1 MSNASIS
8 IDNEQDKSLIPID
21 TQDNI
26 IGATLTVDGQWGN
39 AFYLWPIKMPLQG
52 IIALFKMLIL
62 IKLMFVAL
70 CVA

>member
-26 IGATLTVDGQWGN
+26 IGATLTVDG
-39 AFYLWPIKMPLQG
+39 
-52 IIALFKMLIL
+52 
-62 IKLMFVAL
+62 
-70 CVA
+70 